1 MNTLCVF
8 FSLFRIKIY
17 QIKWRSFS
25 IVVNH
30 KILYQAFW
38 WVFFYTCRENVFWK
52 VLCENSKFCLYIRV
66 NEISKLFQ
74 LSKTFLHR
82 VLNKCSYGCTCC
94 DVDGNY
100 NSIYVV
106 KMKWY
111 NHLRLMTNCEIVI
124 NHTNVYRIS
133 KFFVL
138 SPLFFFLFQI
148 VPLILLF
155 TTKVGKGLY
164 FTTQWHWKL
173 WIRISCE
180 MF

>member
-1 MNTLCVF
+1 MLFGGFF
-8 FSLFRIKIY
+8 FS
-17 QIKWRSFS
+17 
-25 IVVNH
+25 
-30 KILYQAFW
+30 
-38 WVFFYTCRENVFWK
+38 CRENVFWK

-66 NEISKLFQ
+66 KEISKLFK

-82 VLNKCSYGCTCC
+82 VLNKCSYECTCC

-111 NHLRLMTNCEIVI
+111 NHLWLMTNCEIVI

-138 SPLFFFLFQI
+138 SPLFFFGGVAVELISIHVFFFIFQI

-180 MF
+180 ML